1 MDLDATAELVPVSQ
15 WVYDL
20 YRVEYWQGD
29 PDQAGRVIKTV
40 HLASSCQQHLNTDA
54 DELAPSGC
62 DYITWDV
69 VKHNV
74 GHPRV
79 VGNIHGL
86 PLSESALSFGTR
98 LARQL

>member
-1 MDLDATAELVPVSQ
+1 MDLDATAELVPTSQ

-20 YRVEYWQGD
+20 YRVQYWQGE
-29 PDQAGRVIKTV
+29 PTVGRVIKTV
-40 HLASSCQQHLNTDA
+40 HLAASCRQHLSSDV
-54 DELAPSGC
+54 DEHAPSGC

-79 VGNIHGL
+79 VGIIHGL
-86 PLSESALSFGTR
+86 PMSESALSFGAR
-98 LARQL
+98 LAQQL